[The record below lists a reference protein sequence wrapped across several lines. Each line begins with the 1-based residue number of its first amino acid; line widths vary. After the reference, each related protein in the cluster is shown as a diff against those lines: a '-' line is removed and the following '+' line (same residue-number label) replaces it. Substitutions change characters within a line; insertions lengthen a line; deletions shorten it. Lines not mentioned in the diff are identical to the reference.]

1 MSTVYS
7 NNYSLNPDG
16 RTYTALNVPN
26 NIRIGESVWVRGLV
40 NVTGVDTCIIAPVS
54 AGVRPMYGL
63 ITATATNGSLDGKLG
78 YTSDDSALIAALGAT
93 IQSNTATLLT
103 PAQIKAVAALPVAGD
118 NLILTLSGTFSNATT
133 VGIALLMV
141 NVGS

>member
-1 MSTVYS
+1 
-7 NNYSLNPDG
+7 
-16 RTYTALNVPN
+16 
-26 NIRIGESVWVRGLV
+26 
-40 NVTGVDTCIIAPVS
+40 
-54 AGVRPMYGL
+54 MYGL

-78 YTSDDSALIAALGAT
+78 YTSNDDALIAALGAT

-118 NLILTLSGTFSNATT
+118 DLILTLSGTFSNATT